1 MAKTLEKKPG
11 AKRSAVP
18 RRGGLFFHPAWRIIW
33 LTLMGLG
40 VGLLHLALGATAYP
54 KLPCMKVFLSYFVNP
69 KLLLLNLFPGVLLI
83 WLFYFLFRRP
93 WAAFLGAY
101 LPVVG
106 VSLVNYFK
114 IRLRSDPLLA
124 VDLRLVSEAGG
135 VTGSY
140 TLDFTWLVWFAIL
153 CLIGGLLFAKF
164 FLPNGR
170 KGWKRRLIGTLV
182 CAALAVASMT
192 GVYMNKQV
200 YDGAQNDM
208 ALEHRWVN
216 PMSATEVFASK
227 GCIYPFLYSFRDM
240 FPVPPEG
247 YDEGDALQLLN
258 KYQDQDIPADKKVSV
273 MGIMLEAFSDF
284 TDFPMMADQPAVAK
298 LYEPWHAFEQ
308 QSVHGNLTTNIFA
321 GGTVDSE
328 WAFLT
333 GYTQHDEFRSIVDSY
348 VWYFKE
354 QGYQTFGIH
363 PGNDWFYNRVNVN
376 QYLGFDE
383 YWFIENRYA
392 DKLTM
397 ASAFLNS
404 DNLIARDLLNE
415 LGSHVENG
423 PALSFSVSIQN
434 HGPYETGYVVGK
446 EYVTP
451 ASTGMSQESCNI
463 FNNYLHGIDNTI
475 GVMTAMRDE
484 LEAMREPVVLVLFG
498 DHKPWGGNGNTGYS
512 EMGVDFDLSTT
523 QGFYDYYTTPYL
535 IWANSAAKE
544 VLGNDF
550 VGEGGDCSPAFLMS
564 KLFDLCGW
572 EGPAFMQLSRE
583 MREITPTVHVLD
595 RYLKNGQ
602 IVAELPPAEADFLR
616 RFKGAQYYRE
626 HEVVPKASLETEQ
639 TD

>member
-1 MAKTLEKKPG
+1 MSETLEKKPSVR
-11 AKRSAVP
+11 AKKG
-18 RRGGLFFHPAWRIIW
+18 RRPGSIFFHPAWRITM
-33 LTLMGLG
+33 LTLLGIG
-40 VGLLHLALGATAYP
+40 VGLLNLALGATAYL
-54 KLPCMKVFLSYFVNP
+54 KLPSTKIFLSYFLNP
-69 KLLLLNLFPGVLLI
+69 EIVLLNLFPGVLLI

-106 VSLVNYFK
+106 VALVNYFK

-135 VTGSY
+135 VTGAY
-140 TLDFTWLVWFAIL
+140 TLDFTWLVWFALL
-153 CLIGGLLFAKF
+153 CLVGGLLFAKF

-170 KGWKRRLIGTLV
+170 KGWKRRLMGTVV
-182 CAALAVASMT
+182 CVALAAGSMT
-192 GVYMNKQV
+192 GIYMNKQV
-200 YDGAQNDM
+200 YNQASNDI
-208 ALEHRWVN
+208 AVEHHWVN
-216 PMSATEVFASK
+216 VMSATEIFASK

-240 FPVPPEG
+240 FPVPPDG
-247 YDEGDALQLLN
+247 YDEGDAIQLLN
-258 KYQDQDIPADKKVSV
+258 KYQDADIPEDKKVSV

-284 TDFPMMADQPAVAK
+284 TDFPLMADQPAVAEIYK
-298 LYEPWHAFEQ
+298 PWHEFEQ
-308 QSVHGNLTTNIFA
+308 QSVHGDLTTNIFA

-376 QYLGFDE
+376 KYLGFDE

-404 DNLIARDLLNE
+404 DSLIVRDLLNE
-415 LGSHVENG
+415 LGSHVEKG

-434 HGPYETGYVVGK
+434 HGPYEPGYIVGK

-451 ASTGMSQESCNI
+451 AATGMSQESCNI
-463 FNNYLHGIDNTI
+463 FNNYLHGINNTI
-475 GVMTAMRDE
+475 GVLTAMRDE
-484 LEAMREPVVLVLFG
+484 LETMREPVVLVLFG
-498 DHKPWGGNGNTGYS
+498 DHKPWGGNGNTGYN
-512 EMGVDFDLSTT
+512 EMGVTFDLSTT

-550 VGEGGDCSPAFLMS
+550 QGEGGDCSPAFLMS
-564 KLFDLCGW
+564 KIFDLCGW

-595 RYLKNGQ
+595 RYLKDGE
-602 IVAELPPAEADFLR
+602 IVASLAPEEEEFLR

-626 HEVVPKASLETEQ
+626 HEVVPEASKTAENQE
-639 TD
+639 